1 MRGRLGV
8 VGKVED
14 GHDHNATR
22 SILSVEGWTCLLVT
36 VISVSDFALYIYP

>member
-1 MRGRLGV
+1 MRGRLGM

-22 SILSVEGWTCLLVT
+22 SILSVEGWTCLLVS
-36 VISVSDFALYIYP
+36 VISVSVLTFYIYL

>member
-22 SILSVEGWTCLLVT
+22 SILSIEGWTCLLVT
-36 VISVSDFALYIYP
+36 VISVSDLALYIYL